1 MEYKL
6 SVHNKSNCRTTG
18 LCQFWLLTHQT
29 VKNLKCGLQDLRQ
42 GDREE
47 KSNVVKDYFD
57 AIQREGLNVWKIHVA
72 EKEINV
78 LHGTDV
84 DVSHR
89 KWETNSQILGGL
101 MIK

>member
-6 SVHNKSNCRTTG
+6 SVYNKSNCRPTG

-29 VKNLKCGLQDLRQ
+29 VKNLKCSLEDLRR

-47 KSNVVKDYFD
+47 ESNVSKDD
-57 AIQREGLNVWKIHVA
+57 LDTMKREGLNIWKIHIT
-72 EKEINV
+72 EKGINV

-84 DVSHR
+84 AVSHR
-89 KWETNSQILGGL
+89 KWETNPQILSGL